1 MSQQLKSYVGC
12 AYTQWLMQR
21 GCTSVAQVCKLQASA
36 LQPPAIFF
44 SFKESSWAEVEDRS
58 SLFLLRINMCF
69 CFIIFFLLFIPNEVH
84 FSVYVWKH
92 ADRPCIPGK
101 LSNSY
106 RFLGLGPSA
115 QKAILCC
122 HPTPGSAIRFLQ
134 GALKNA
140 ISRPTHGNSE

>member
-1 MSQQLKSYVGC
+1 MC
-12 AYTQWLMQR
+12 IHT
-21 GCTSVAQVCKLQASA
+21 VAHAKGVHICGTGLQASSISLA
-36 LQPPAIFF
+36 TTCHFF
-44 SFKESSWAEVEDRS
+44 FFKLCPVSWGRESSWAEVEDRS
-58 SLFLLRINMCF
+58 ALFSLINMRF

-92 ADRPCIPGK
+92 ADRPCSPGK

-106 RFLGLGPSA
+106 RSLGLGLSA

-140 ISRPTHGNSE
+140 IFRPTHGNSE